1 MTDAAKKI
9 LEEFDALSDD
19 DQRWLVDV
27 LVERVRGTDD
37 DGELSD
43 AWKQEIVRRIER
55 VQSGESKPIPWEE
68 AEARLRESLRKA
80 REA

>member
-1 MTDAAKKI
+1 VTDAAKKI

-27 LVERVRGTDD
+27 LVERVRGADD

-55 VQSGESKPIPWEE
+55 VQSGESKPIQWEE